1 VKTILSN
8 IEELLRAIFS
18 GSKSPSP
25 LDAINARL
33 DHMDAKLDLLSAYLG
48 LTPPGASPADLDALG
63 ARIAAT
69 KAQIAQFDQ
78 SVTGVT
84 GAPPA

>member
-1 VKTILSN
+1 MKTILN
-8 IEELLRAIFS
+8 TIEDLLRAIFS
-18 GSKSPSP
+18 GSQSPSP
-25 LDAINARL
+25 LAEINARL
-33 DHMDAKLDLLSAYLG
+33 DHIDAKLDLLSAYLG

-78 SVTGVT
+78 SVTG
-84 GAPPA
+84 APPA